1 MTHCKK
7 TVLKML
13 KIRMMHVKMKLINM
27 KMRISS
33 LSRQNCLIIMKL
45 RKQPVVQEK
54 LKAEEMSMIRVNQ

>member
-33 LSRQNCLIIMKL
+33 LSQQNCLIIMKL
-45 RKQPVVQEK
+45 RKQALLGKQMKLQEIGVII
-54 LKAEEMSMIRVNQ
+54 MN

>member
-33 LSRQNCLIIMKL
+33 LSQQSCLIIMKL
-45 RKQPVVQEK
+45 RKQALLGKHMKSQ
-54 LKAEEMSMIRVNQ
+54 EMSVIIMN